1 MTYASPFEPARPRL
15 YACDALDRR
24 QFVLFVG
31 LGSALMRAGAVR
43 ADEPDPIPKTALD
56 AKGFDRGLLDPV
68 DGLSFRRYAH
78 IAFDSFA
85 GDEPDLDKVL
95 ARHDVTRA
103 QFDHANAAFTDRMR
117 ADKTYTLTEVY
128 GAYFLETARGKYA
141 PLATDVARS
150 VIEGVPLR
158 EPPPMPWDQYLE
170 LMDSMGVMSRTPRER
185 RAPPLMRSSSP
196 RGSVSSTT
204 RSSARG
210 SAGKCA
216 SAALPEGDIPFAGA
230 TARIR
235 NSLVFDD
242 EDVRIGSERL
252 PAPRRPDPLSSSIG
266 FKQSLVGSGCRFR
279 SVDCDHASHR

>member
-170 LMDSMGVMSRTPRER
+170 LMRFYGGNV
-185 RAPPLMRSSSP
+185 ANAK
-196 RGSVSSTT
+196 GTT
-204 RSSARG
+204 R
-210 SAGKCA
+210 
-216 SAALPEGDIPFAGA
+216 AAFDAILKPKGLSFVDYQIIGA
-230 TARIR
+230 WFGRKM
-235 NSLVFDD
+235 
-242 EDVRIGSERL
+242 RL
-252 PAPRRPDPLSSSIG
+252 GGAP
-266 FKQSLVGSGCRFR
+266 
-279 SVDCDHASHR
+279 